1 MINKKDIWHMNKKVK
16 LLCILMA
23 SISTIILSGI
33 FLNSINKFFRV
44 GISILLIIEVICI
57 LKYTISTYDRNS
69 LDDFWC
75 GVRFEIFLLCAFL
88 VFWAFLINFM

>member
-1 MINKKDIWHMNKKVK
+1 MNKKSK
-16 LLCILMA
+16 ILLCILIV
-23 SISTIILSGI
+23 SFSTLILSVI

-44 GISILLIIEVICI
+44 GISFLLIVEVVYI

-75 GVRFEIFLLCAFL
+75 GVRFEIFLLCVFL